1 MVTTKS
7 PSSRLASQLLGLSF
21 QKGWGLGVAV
31 WTLGGCLLPQD
42 DYYLSELP
50 IPRNDPPRIV
60 ENLVQPPYRI
70 LRGYGSEP
78 RCELEFSIIVEDPN
92 LGDTLTAYWYVDYDP
107 NQPRGAD
114 REVTLLPKGSNPRRD
129 ERPTIKPIF
138 NSAEFN
144 RLNTPGDHV
153 VEVLVSDRALQ
164 GRVPQPDIIQL
175 PSGETLANPGFTASY
190 VWFVRTEVGGDCP

>member
-1 MVTTKS
+1 MATTKS
-7 PSSRLASQLLGLSF
+7 PPSRLASQLLGLCLR
-21 QKGWGLGVAV
+21 KGWGLGTAV
-31 WTLGGCLLPQD
+31 WVLGGCILPQD
-42 DYYLSELP
+42 EYYLDELP
-50 IPRNDPPRIV
+50 VPRNDPPRIV

-70 LRGYGSEP
+70 LRGFGSKP

-114 REVTLLPKGSNPRRD
+114 REVTLLPKGDDPRRD

-138 NSAEFN
+138 NSAEFS

-153 VEVLVSDRALQ
+153 VEVVVADRALQ
-164 GRVPQPDIIQL
+164 GRVPQADIVQL
-175 PSGETLANPGFTASY
+175 PNGDILTNPGYATSY
-190 VWFVRTEVGGDCP
+190 VWFVRTEQGNCP